1 MHVCRADP
9 ATLAVLEQEA
19 RHAFRSRR
27 LSQVD
32 RLVCERYS
40 EDWLASSRRT
50 APPPPRTRDLVLIS

>member
-40 EDWLASSRRT
+40 EDYWLASSAGPRHLRR
-50 APPPPRTRDLVLIS
+50 ALVT